1 MATYVFL
8 ALIGVVLMVLLL
20 AAVAVLSL
28 ILHKKWDEWCFSII
42 YFALTRGGV
51 FVALPVGAVLTIY
64 TAFNPAAAD
73 AKIATVCGGMLV
85 LWAVIGNFIYRSER
99 R

>member
-8 ALIGVVLMVLLL
+8 ALVGVILMVLLV

-28 ILHKKWDEWCFSII
+28 ILNKKWDEWCFAII
-42 YFALTRGGV
+42 YFTLTRGGV
-51 FVALPVGAVLTIY
+51 FVALPVGVVLTFY
-64 TAFNPAAAD
+64 STTPGAAD
-73 AKIATVCGGMLV
+73 AKMGTECGALLL
-85 LWAVIGNFIYRSER
+85 LWAVVGNFIYRSER